1 MTKEQIKFFEEL
13 TSIQEYCVNVTLSKV
28 KEYRN
33 VDELLNGITNETI
46 YRIMELLDGYENELI
61 KCNVTNIKTGN
72 TLNSDIEMQDMCA
85 DVLACSDI

>member
-1 MTKEQIKFFEEL
+1 MNAIYDCMSNLEKYKSQVDILKD
-13 TSIQEYCVNVTLSKV
+13 VTFDV
-28 KEYRN
+28 I
-33 VDELLNGITNETI
+33 VM
-46 YRIMELLDGYENELI
+46 IMELLDGYENELI